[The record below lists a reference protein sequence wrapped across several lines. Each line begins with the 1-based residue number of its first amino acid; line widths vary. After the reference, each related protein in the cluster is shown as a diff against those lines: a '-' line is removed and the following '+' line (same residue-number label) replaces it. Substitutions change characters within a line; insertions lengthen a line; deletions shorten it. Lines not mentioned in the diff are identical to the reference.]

1 VVAHAFN
8 PSTWE
13 AEAGGF
19 LSSRPAWST
28 ERIPGQPG
36 LHREIQRNP
45 VSKKQT
51 NKLGARAVV
60 VHAFDPSTWEA
71 ERQADFWVRGQP
83 GLQSEFQDSQRNT
96 EKPCLEKPKNK
107 K

>member
-28 ERIPGQPG
+28 E
-36 LHREIQRNP
+36 
-45 VSKKQT
+45 
-51 NKLGARAVV
+51 
-60 VHAFDPSTWEA
+60 
-71 ERQADFWVRGQP
+71 
-83 GLQSEFQDSQRNT
+83 
-96 EKPCLEKPKNK
+96 
-107 K
+107 